1 MRIERRKN
9 LRLLPEENA
18 FAAIGSRYA
27 RVGRIKDIGLGGL
40 AMEYIVGADTK
51 NNSSQ
56 VDIFLTGNGFHL
68 YNLPCRLV
76 YDIEIHV
83 PNVNNQY
90 VKILTTKRCGV
101 QFKDLIE
108 EDLAQLKLFIK
119 MHSTG
124 SDQHP

>member
-1 MRIERRKN
+1 MRVEQRKN

-18 FAAIGSRYA
+18 FAAIGCKYA

-40 AMEYIVGADTK
+40 AMEYIVGDDTK

-56 VDIFLTGNGFHL
+56 VDIFLTGNVFHL

-83 PNVNNQY
+83 PNVNNKY

-101 QFKDLIE
+101 HFLELNED
-108 EDLAQLKLFIK
+108 DLAQIK
-119 MHSTG
+119 FFVQNHTKKIAAM
-124 SDQHP
+124 